1 MVHCCLP
8 EPQDEV
14 WFSHMPVEFSQV
26 SSLSRD
32 RQVSISYLTE
42 GIVPTQ
48 QDRARWI
55 SQWGPEQKIA
65 LSRAILSPSLCPL
78 VSMVCIDI

>member
-26 SSLSRD
+26 SSLSGD
-32 RQVSISYLTE
+32 KQVSISYLT
-42 GIVPTQ
+42 
-48 QDRARWI
+48 
-55 SQWGPEQKIA
+55 S
-65 LSRAILSPSLCPL
+65 
-78 VSMVCIDI
+78 